1 MLVDNGRFIQLT
13 NDHPY
18 NTLNGQPLYIN
29 SQKICVIRPRF
40 DVNGHAKGSY
50 VYLDGNAKE
59 DYALPVKESPE
70 EIIGLINNGIF
81 CAFSNK
87 FPYGRLPYPG
97 K

>member
-29 SQKICVIRPRF
+29 NQKICAIRPKT
-40 DVNGHAKGSY
+40 DVNGNKKGSY
-50 VYLDGNAKE
+50 IYLDGNAKE
-59 DYALPVKESPE
+59 DDALQVKESPE
-70 EIIGLINNGIF
+70 DIIGLINDGCF

-87 FPYGRLPYPG
+87 TLYDQIPYP
-97 K
+97 KK